1 MHSACSRFRLASVLL
16 IRLRSRFKE
25 VGVAEWHQKWQG
37 ARPRWGTFSVKAHTE
52 LQRLI
57 TDLLLYDVLVF
68 PCPSDD
74 QDFEGWK
81 ME

>member
-1 MHSACSRFRLASVLL
+1 M
-16 IRLRSRFKE
+16 
-25 VGVAEWHQKWQG
+25 AEWHQKWQE
-37 ARPRWGTFSVKAHTE
+37 ARWGTFSVKAHTE

-81 ME
+81 MEQWDPELLARRVTQLGDRASRRPGTAACA

>member
-1 MHSACSRFRLASVLL
+1 
-16 IRLRSRFKE
+16 
-25 VGVAEWHQKWQG
+25 VGVAEWHQKWQE
-37 ARPRWGTFSVKAHTE
+37 ARWGTFSVKAHTE